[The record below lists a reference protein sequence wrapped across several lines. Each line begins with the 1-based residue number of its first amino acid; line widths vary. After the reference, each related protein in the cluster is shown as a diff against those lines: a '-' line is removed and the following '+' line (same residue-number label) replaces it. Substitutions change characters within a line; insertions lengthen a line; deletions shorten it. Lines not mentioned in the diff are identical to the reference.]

1 MRRLATMI
9 GALLLM
15 PTVAM
20 ASGKMVSISELR
32 QQVEAMGWWTQ
43 TYEAHGR
50 TIEVDV
56 PIIVP
61 EVDEFPVM
69 TVEPYYA
76 VYEQRLT
83 RDGTLLEKIG
93 EDGWCSVYAESN
105 LLSEEGIT
113 GKARVLDLDDFEQ
126 VDFDANYSSPR
137 DEHNLNTKYTS
148 EFFYP
153 YEIEQA
159 DTYAEDNPAS
169 LEDAVTN
176 LENVIGYFY
185 PEEPAVIVD
194 RVELRSRL
202 HKVKGID
209 DYKLGDYVED
219 YPSGTYNLSIRETMD
234 GIPIYV
240 DIGDRLSLN
249 LASDKGKKGVND
261 FWRKN
266 VKLWRV
272 RDNYFEFMNKI
283 RFELDAAW
291 LKRVNEIEEDVPL
304 QSVDVIIRNLEKEI
318 EKGKIRKIYALK
330 LGYCVYFSDEGKN
343 LYVIYPVW
351 MCECDYTESAKE
363 ELKKSEQIPDE
374 RKQYYYKQLI
384 INAQTGQIE
393 PYLIEKQELAYYPPI
408 ITWEDAQ

>member
-1 MRRLATMI
+1 MKRFAGMM
-9 GALLLM
+9 GALLLV
-15 PTVAM
+15 PTLAL
-20 ASGKMVSISELR
+20 ASGDMVSISELR
-32 QQVEAMGWWTQ
+32 QQVEMMGRWTK

-61 EVDEFPVM
+61 EVEEFPVFS
-69 TVEPYYA
+69 VEPYYA

-83 RDGTLLEKIG
+83 RDGTMLEKIG
-93 EDGWCSVYAESN
+93 EDGWCSVYAEQN
-105 LLSEEGIT
+105 LLSEEGII
-113 GKARVLDLDDFEQ
+113 GEAKALDLDDFEQ

-153 YEIEQA
+153 YEIEQT

-169 LEDAVTN
+169 LEDAVAN
-176 LENVIGYFY
+176 MEKVVGYFY
-185 PEEPAVIVD
+185 PEEPAVMVD

-209 DYKLGDYVED
+209 DYNLGDYVED
-219 YPSGTYNLSIRETMD
+219 YPSGTYNLSIREMMD

-240 DIGDRLSLN
+240 DVGDRLSLD

-272 RDNYFEFMNKI
+272 RDNYFEFMNKS
-283 RFELDAAW
+283 RFELDTVW
-291 LKRVNEIEEDVPL
+291 LKRVNKIEEDVPL
-304 QSVDVIIRNLEKEI
+304 KNVDVIIKKLEKEI

-343 LYVIYPVW
+343 IYTIYPIW

-363 ELKKSEQIPDE
+363 ELKKSEQIQDNRE
-374 RKQYYYKQLI
+374 QYYYKQLVM
-384 INAQTGQIE
+384 NAQTGQIE
-393 PYLIEKQELAYYPPI
+393 PYLIEKQELAYCPRI
-408 ITWEDAQ
+408 ITWEDTQ